1 MKIKVSVPATSANI
15 GSGFDALG
23 LAVTLYNTVTFEE
36 SEVLDISSADGTR
49 IPRGESN
56 LVYRSA
62 KGLFEKVGKQIPPLK
77 ITQTNPIPM
86 ARGLGSSSACIIA
99 GLLGANRMLGDV
111 LNTQELL
118 TLATSIEGHPDN
130 VAPALLGGLTSSVFE
145 DGKVYSV
152 KRNVDETLC
161 FAAIVP
167 DYKLLTEAARAA
179 LPKEVSHKDAVYNLS
194 RAALVPAAFCEGR
207 HDLLAIATEDKL
219 HQPYRMPL
227 MPGSKEVFDMAR
239 LCGAKAVYVSG
250 AGSTVMAV
258 AEKADAEKFYT
269 KLEKGL
275 ELLEGLDGVRK
286 MSKSYG
292 NYIGINEPAA
302 DQFGKAMSVS
312 DDLMWRYYELISSK
326 SLDEIAAL
334 KKDVEEGR
342 LHPKKAKEALAYEI
356 VARYHGEDQAQEA
369 LQGFNSVFADG
380 GIPDDAPEFACEHG
394 EASKPP
400 VFLTDSGLAAS
411 RGEAKRLIKQGSL
424 SLDGERCDDAETPL
438 EPGSY
443 VVKLGK
449 KRFLRLTVR

>member
-207 HDLLAIATEDKL
+207 HFLGSEDKL

-258 AEKADAEKFYT
+258 AEKAEAEKFYS

-275 ELLEGLDGVRK
+275 ELLEGLDGC
-286 MSKSYG
+286 
-292 NYIGINEPAA
+292 
-302 DQFGKAMSVS
+302 
-312 DDLMWRYYELISSK
+312 
-326 SLDEIAAL
+326 
-334 KKDVEEGR
+334 
-342 LHPKKAKEALAYEI
+342 EAFTL
-356 VARYHGEDQAQEA
+356 
-369 LQGFNSVFADG
+369 
-380 GIPDDAPEFACEHG
+380 
-394 EASKPP
+394 
-400 VFLTDSGLAAS
+400 
-411 RGEAKRLIKQGSL
+411 
-424 SLDGERCDDAETPL
+424 
-438 EPGSY
+438 
-443 VVKLGK
+443 
-449 KRFLRLTVR
+449 LRLDADNTGATVE

>member
-1 MKIKVSVPATSANI
+1 MITVTVPATSANV
-15 GSGFDALG
+15 GAGFDSLG
-23 LAVTLYNTVTFEE
+23 LALSMHNVFTFEE
-36 SEVLDISSADGTR
+36 CDRIRISSVDGTHV
-49 IPRGESN
+49 PTGANN

-62 KGLFEKVGKQIPPLK
+62 RAVYDQLGIPLRGLR
-77 ITQTNPIPM
+77 ITQRNDIPM
-86 ARGLGSSSACIIA
+86 ARGLGSSSACIVA
-99 GLLGANRMLGDV
+99 GILGANALLGNK
-111 LNTQELL
+111 LTSRQML
-118 TLATSIEGHPDN
+118 TLATAIEGHPDN

-275 ELLEGLDGVRK
+275 ELLEGLDGC
-286 MSKSYG
+286 
-292 NYIGINEPAA
+292 
-302 DQFGKAMSVS
+302 
-312 DDLMWRYYELISSK
+312 
-326 SLDEIAAL
+326 
-334 KKDVEEGR
+334 
-342 LHPKKAKEALAYEI
+342 EAFTL
-356 VARYHGEDQAQEA
+356 
-369 LQGFNSVFADG
+369 
-380 GIPDDAPEFACEHG
+380 
-394 EASKPP
+394 
-400 VFLTDSGLAAS
+400 
-411 RGEAKRLIKQGSL
+411 
-424 SLDGERCDDAETPL
+424 
-438 EPGSY
+438 
-443 VVKLGK
+443 
-449 KRFLRLTVR
+449 LRLDADNTGATVE

>member
-99 GLLGANRMLGDV
+99 GLLGDV

-258 AEKADAEKFYT
+258 AEKAEAEKFYS

-275 ELLEGLDGVRK
+275 ELLEGLDGC
-286 MSKSYG
+286 
-292 NYIGINEPAA
+292 
-302 DQFGKAMSVS
+302 
-312 DDLMWRYYELISSK
+312 
-326 SLDEIAAL
+326 
-334 KKDVEEGR
+334 
-342 LHPKKAKEALAYEI
+342 EAFTL
-356 VARYHGEDQAQEA
+356 
-369 LQGFNSVFADG
+369 
-380 GIPDDAPEFACEHG
+380 
-394 EASKPP
+394 
-400 VFLTDSGLAAS
+400 
-411 RGEAKRLIKQGSL
+411 
-424 SLDGERCDDAETPL
+424 
-438 EPGSY
+438 
-443 VVKLGK
+443 
-449 KRFLRLTVR
+449 LRLDADNTGATVE

>member
-86 ARGLGSSSACIIA
+86 ARG
-99 GLLGANRMLGDV
+99 
-111 LNTQELL
+111 LL

-275 ELLEGLDGVRK
+275 ELLEGLDGC
-286 MSKSYG
+286 
-292 NYIGINEPAA
+292 
-302 DQFGKAMSVS
+302 
-312 DDLMWRYYELISSK
+312 
-326 SLDEIAAL
+326 
-334 KKDVEEGR
+334 
-342 LHPKKAKEALAYEI
+342 EAFTL
-356 VARYHGEDQAQEA
+356 
-369 LQGFNSVFADG
+369 
-380 GIPDDAPEFACEHG
+380 
-394 EASKPP
+394 
-400 VFLTDSGLAAS
+400 
-411 RGEAKRLIKQGSL
+411 
-424 SLDGERCDDAETPL
+424 
-438 EPGSY
+438 
-443 VVKLGK
+443 
-449 KRFLRLTVR
+449 LRLDADNTGATVE

>member
-1 MKIKVSVPATSANI
+1 MKIKVSVPATSANV

-36 SEVLDISSADGTR
+36 SDHLEISSADGTR
-49 IPRGESN
+49 IPRNESN

-62 KGLFEKVGKQIPPLK
+62 KGLFDKVGKTIPPLK
-77 ITQTNPIPM
+77 IVQTNPIPM

-179 LPKEVSHKDAVYNLS
+179 LPKEVSHRDAVYNLS

-258 AEKADAEKFYT
+258 AEKAEAEKFYS

-356 VARYHGEDQAQEA
+356 VARYHGEEQAQEA

-424 SLDGERCDDAETPL
+424 SLDGERCDDAESPL

>member
-1 MKIKVSVPATSANI
+1 MVKVSVPATSANI
-15 GSGFDALG
+15 GSGFDSCG
-23 LAVTLYNTVTFEE
+23 LALSLYNTAAFEE
-36 SEVLDISSADGTR
+36 FDGVDITSSDGTFVPSTPGNLIYRTAKEVYALCGRPFHGLR
-49 IPRGESN
+49 I
-56 LVYRSA
+56 V
-62 KGLFEKVGKQIPPLK
+62 
-77 ITQTNPIPM
+77 QTNPIPM

-118 TLATSIEGHPDN
+118 TLATSIEGPPDN

-275 ELLEGLDGVRK
+275 ELLEGLDGC
-286 MSKSYG
+286 
-292 NYIGINEPAA
+292 
-302 DQFGKAMSVS
+302 
-312 DDLMWRYYELISSK
+312 
-326 SLDEIAAL
+326 
-334 KKDVEEGR
+334 
-342 LHPKKAKEALAYEI
+342 EAFTL
-356 VARYHGEDQAQEA
+356 
-369 LQGFNSVFADG
+369 
-380 GIPDDAPEFACEHG
+380 
-394 EASKPP
+394 
-400 VFLTDSGLAAS
+400 
-411 RGEAKRLIKQGSL
+411 
-424 SLDGERCDDAETPL
+424 
-438 EPGSY
+438 
-443 VVKLGK
+443 
-449 KRFLRLTVR
+449 LRLDADNTGATVE

>member
-167 DYKLLTEAARAA
+167 DYKLLTE
-179 LPKEVSHKDAVYNLS
+179 VS

-275 ELLEGLDGVRK
+275 ELLEGLDGC
-286 MSKSYG
+286 
-292 NYIGINEPAA
+292 
-302 DQFGKAMSVS
+302 
-312 DDLMWRYYELISSK
+312 
-326 SLDEIAAL
+326 
-334 KKDVEEGR
+334 
-342 LHPKKAKEALAYEI
+342 EAFTL
-356 VARYHGEDQAQEA
+356 
-369 LQGFNSVFADG
+369 
-380 GIPDDAPEFACEHG
+380 
-394 EASKPP
+394 
-400 VFLTDSGLAAS
+400 
-411 RGEAKRLIKQGSL
+411 
-424 SLDGERCDDAETPL
+424 
-438 EPGSY
+438 
-443 VVKLGK
+443 
-449 KRFLRLTVR
+449 LRLDADNTGATVD

>member
-167 DYKLLTEAARAA
+167 DYKLLTEAAQQGTAQRG
-179 LPKEVSHKDAVYNLS
+179 LPQ
-194 RAALVPAAFCEGR
+194 G
-207 HDLLAIATEDKL
+207 
-219 HQPYRMPL
+219 
-227 MPGSKEVFDMAR
+227 
-239 LCGAKAVYVSG
+239 CG
-250 AGSTVMAV
+250 
-258 AEKADAEKFYT
+258 
-269 KLEKGL
+269 
-275 ELLEGLDGVRK
+275 
-286 MSKSYG
+286 
-292 NYIGINEPAA
+292 I
-302 DQFGKAMSVS
+302 
-312 DDLMWRYYELISSK
+312 
-326 SLDEIAAL
+326 
-334 KKDVEEGR
+334 
-342 LHPKKAKEALAYEI
+342 
-356 VARYHGEDQAQEA
+356 
-369 LQGFNSVFADG
+369 
-380 GIPDDAPEFACEHG
+380 
-394 EASKPP
+394 
-400 VFLTDSGLAAS
+400 
-411 RGEAKRLIKQGSL
+411 
-424 SLDGERCDDAETPL
+424 
-438 EPGSY
+438 
-443 VVKLGK
+443 
-449 KRFLRLTVR
+449 

>member
-1 MKIKVSVPATSANI
+1 MKIKVSVPATSANV

-23 LAVTLYNTVTFEE
+23 LAVTLYNTVTFED
-36 SEVLDISSADGTR
+36 SEVLEISASDGTR

-62 KGLFEKVGKQIPPLK
+62 KGLFEKVGKQIP
-77 ITQTNPIPM
+77 QTNPIRM
-86 ARGLGSSSACIIA
+86 GRGVGAASACFIA

-118 TLATSIEGHPDN
+118 TLATAIEGHPDN

-152 KRNVDETLC
+152 KRNVDESLC

-219 HQPYRMPL
+219 HQQYRMPL
-227 MPGSKEVFDMAR
+227 MPGSREVFDMAR

-258 AEKADAEKFYT
+258 AEKAEAEKFYS

-275 ELLEGLDGVRK
+275 ELLEGLDGC
-286 MSKSYG
+286 
-292 NYIGINEPAA
+292 EAFTLLQLDA
-302 DQFGKAMSVS
+302 DNTGA
-312 DDLMWRYYELISSK
+312 
-326 SLDEIAAL
+326 
-334 KKDVEEGR
+334 
-342 LHPKKAKEALAYEI
+342 
-356 VARYHGEDQAQEA
+356 
-369 LQGFNSVFADG
+369 
-380 GIPDDAPEFACEHG
+380 
-394 EASKPP
+394 
-400 VFLTDSGLAAS
+400 
-411 RGEAKRLIKQGSL
+411 
-424 SLDGERCDDAETPL
+424 
-438 EPGSY
+438 
-443 VVKLGK
+443 
-449 KRFLRLTVR
+449 TV

>member
-23 LAVTLYNTVTFEE
+23 LAVTLYNTVTFEK

-194 RAALVPAAFCEGR
+194 RAALVPAVCEGR

-258 AEKADAEKFYT
+258 AEKAEAEKFYS

-275 ELLEGLDGVRK
+275 ELLEGLDGC
-286 MSKSYG
+286 
-292 NYIGINEPAA
+292 
-302 DQFGKAMSVS
+302 
-312 DDLMWRYYELISSK
+312 
-326 SLDEIAAL
+326 
-334 KKDVEEGR
+334 
-342 LHPKKAKEALAYEI
+342 EAFTL
-356 VARYHGEDQAQEA
+356 
-369 LQGFNSVFADG
+369 
-380 GIPDDAPEFACEHG
+380 
-394 EASKPP
+394 
-400 VFLTDSGLAAS
+400 
-411 RGEAKRLIKQGSL
+411 
-424 SLDGERCDDAETPL
+424 
-438 EPGSY
+438 
-443 VVKLGK
+443 
-449 KRFLRLTVR
+449 LRLDADNTGATVE

>member
-145 DGKVYSV
+145 EGKVYSV

-167 DYKLLTEAARAA
+167 DYKLLTEAARVQNRFQTLFEFATVLCA
-179 LPKEVSHKDAVYNLS
+179 GDQGAQIQREDLPVFQV
-194 RAALVPAAFCEGR
+194 GR
-207 HDLLAIATEDKL
+207 DIATHNSQCQTLCNGSFTDTRLTDQNRIVLGLSGEDSNDISYLIISADDRIQFSGTGTL
-219 HQPYRMPL
+219 HQIL
-227 MPGSKEVFDMAR
+227 SVFRQDIIGFFR
-239 LCGAKAVYVSG
+239 ILCGN
-250 AGSTVMAV
+250 TLV
-258 AEKADAEKFYT
+258 ATHFHQCLQKPLSPDP
-269 KLEKGL
+269 
-275 ELLEGLDGVRK
+275 
-286 MSKSYG
+286 
-292 NYIGINEPAA
+292 IP
-302 DQFGKAMSVS
+302 
-312 DDLMWRYYELISSK
+312 LIM
-326 SLDEIAAL
+326 
-334 KKDVEEGR
+334 
-342 LHPKKAKEALAYEI
+342 
-356 VARYHGEDQAQEA
+356 
-369 LQGFNSVFADG
+369 
-380 GIPDDAPEFACEHG
+380 
-394 EASKPP
+394 
-400 VFLTDSGLAAS
+400 
-411 RGEAKRLIKQGSL
+411 
-424 SLDGERCDDAETPL
+424 
-438 EPGSY
+438 
-443 VVKLGK
+443 
-449 KRFLRLTVR
+449 